1 MIVPMKKVSFVV
13 TNDSK
18 KDALKKLRTL
28 GVVHLEQIYGSSEK
42 LSQLKQ
48 TYSQLE
54 EVLMLLSEIKYDKK
68 SIEQKKL
75 SSSNVVEKANQIIE
89 LNETKKNYVEE
100 LSSASRELERLA
112 SWGGFNPDDFS
123 YLAKKGIN
131 LIPFECSTDSYKKI
145 PEDVNFVYVN
155 SDKTQV
161 RFLVISEDGSKPE
174 SLTSEYL
181 QVLNPEMSTA
191 ELSESCVKY
200 RKEISSIE
208 KEIQKNVCYIQ
219 SIKDTMK
226 VFAKDIEFENAYSGM
241 ATDAEEGTEA
251 TLAWLTGYVPAEE
264 LSIVQKAA
272 KENHW
277 ACLADDPAEEDE
289 VPTKLQNNKFVS
301 LIYPV
306 SDFLGTVP
314 GYREYDISSW
324 FLLFFC
330 VFFGMIFGD
339 GGYGLLLVGTALG
352 MFLSNIVKRKSVPAP
367 LYLLLLLGL
376 STTMW
381 GALTCN
387 WFGLKPELLPET
399 LKPILFSLDWNYIS
413 NASSLPTNLV
423 TENLQIFCF
432 SLALIHLSIAHLMAI
447 AKNIKSP
454 KFLGDLGSLL
464 LLWGIFYLVLNMVVN
479 GVRFPFDLDIADVPL
494 ALGANVEF
502 AKTGISVATIMFPL
516 IGIGFVLN
524 FVFANYNGSVIES
537 VKESCVNIISVLL
550 GVVNVFSDI
559 VSYIRLWAVGLAG
572 AAIAQTVNEMAGPTL
587 GGFLIFAG
595 ILLLVFGHGLNM
607 VLNVLSVIVHGVRLN
622 TLEFS
627 SHLGMSW
634 SGFSYKPFADK

>member
-42 LSQLKQ
+42 LSQLKE
-48 TYSQLE
+48 TYGQLE

-75 SSSNVVEKANQIIE
+75 SSSNVVEKTNQIIE

-123 YLAKKGIN
+123 YLANKGIN

-264 LSIVQKAA
+264 LYIVQKAA

-494 ALGANVEF
+494 ALGSNVEF
-502 AKTGISVATIMFPL
+502 AKTGISISTVMFPL

-634 SGFSYKPFADK
+634 SGFCYKPFADK

>member
-42 LSQLKQ
+42 LSQLKE
-48 TYSQLE
+48 TYNQLE

-75 SSSNVVEKANQIIE
+75 SSSNVVEKVTQIIE

-100 LSSASRELERLA
+100 LSTASRELERLA
-112 SWGGFNPDDFS
+112 AWGGFNPDDFS
-123 YLAKKGIN
+123 YLANKGIK
-131 LIPFECSTDSYKKI
+131 LLPFECSTDSYKKI
-145 PEDVNFVYVN
+145 PEDVNYVYVN

-277 ACLADDPAEEDE
+277 ACLADDPSEEDE

-387 WFGLKPELLPET
+387 WFGLKPELLPES

-494 ALGANVEF
+494 ALGSNVEF
-502 AKTGISVATIMFPL
+502 AKTGISISTVMFPL

-595 ILLLVFGHGLNM
+595 IILLVFGHGLNM

>member
-123 YLAKKGIN
+123 YLANKGIN
-131 LIPFECSTDSYKKI
+131 LFPFECSTDSYKKI

>member
-13 TNDSK
+13 TNDAK
-18 KDALKKLRTL
+18 KEALKELRKI

-42 LSQLKQ
+42 LSQLKD
-48 TYSQLE
+48 TYNKLE
-54 EVLMLLSEIKYDKK
+54 EVLMFLSDIKYDKK
-68 SIEQKKL
+68 TIEQKKL
-75 SSSNVVEKANQIIE
+75 SSSNVVEKVNQIIE
-89 LNETKKNYVEE
+89 LNETKKNYIEE

-112 SWGGFNPDDFS
+112 AWGGFNPDDFS
-123 YLAKKGIN
+123 YLAEKGIN
-131 LIPFECSTDSYKKI
+131 LLPFECSTDAYKKI
-145 PEDVNFVYVN
+145 PEDVNCVYVN

-181 QVLNPEMSTA
+181 LVSNPEMSTA
-191 ELSESCVKY
+191 DLSESCVKY
-200 RKEISSIE
+200 RKEISSID
-208 KEIQKNVCYIQ
+208 KELQKNVCYIQ

-226 VFAKDIEFENAYSGM
+226 VYAKDIEFENAYSGM

-251 TLAWLTGYVPAEE
+251 NLAWLTGYVPADE
-264 LSIVQKAA
+264 LSIVQKTA

-277 ACLADDPAEEDE
+277 ACLADDPSEEDE
-289 VPTKLQNNKFVS
+289 VPTKLKNNKFVS

-352 MFLSNIVKRKSVPAP
+352 MFLSNLVKRKSVPAP

-479 GVRFPFDLDIADVPL
+479 GVRFPFNLDIADVPL
-494 ALGANVEF
+494 ALGANAEF
-502 AKTGISVATIMFPL
+502 AKTGISVATVMFPL

-595 ILLLVFGHGLNM
+595 IILLVFGHGLNM

>member
-18 KDALKKLRTL
+18 KDALKKLRSL

-42 LSQLKQ
+42 LSQLKE

-100 LSSASRELERLA
+100 LSTASRELERLA
-112 SWGGFNPDDFS
+112 TWGGFNPDDFS
-123 YLAKKGIN
+123 YLADKGIK
-131 LIPFECSTDSYKKI
+131 LLPFECSTDSYKKI
-145 PEDVNFVYVN
+145 PEDVNYVYVN

-494 ALGANVEF
+494 ALGSNVEF
-502 AKTGISVATIMFPL
+502 AKTGISVATVMFPL

>member
-42 LSQLKQ
+42 LSQLKE

-123 YLAKKGIN
+123 YLANKGIN

-352 MFLSNIVKRKSVPAP
+352 MFLLNIVKRKSVPAP

-502 AKTGISVATIMFPL
+502 AKTGISISTVMFPL

>member
-42 LSQLKQ
+42 LSQLKE
-48 TYSQLE
+48 TNNQLE
-54 EVLMLLSEIKYDKK
+54 EVLMLLSDIKYDKK
-68 SIEQKKL
+68 TVEQKKL
-75 SSSNVVEKANQIIE
+75 SSSNVVEKVTQIIE

-100 LSSASRELERLA
+100 LSTATRELERLA
-112 SWGGFNPDDFS
+112 AWGGFNPDDFS
-123 YLAKKGIN
+123 YLANKGIK
-131 LIPFECSTDSYKKI
+131 LLPFECSTDSYKKI

-241 ATDAEEGTEA
+241 ATDAEDGTEA
-251 TLAWLTGYVPAEE
+251 NLAWLTGYVPAEE

-352 MFLSNIVKRKSVPAP
+352 MFLSNIVKRKSIPAP

-479 GVRFPFDLDIADVPL
+479 GVRFPFNLDIADVPL
-494 ALGANVEF
+494 ALGSNVEF
-502 AKTGISVATIMFPL
+502 AKTGISISTVMFPL

-595 ILLLVFGHGLNM
+595 IILLVFGHGLNM

>member
-42 LSQLKQ
+42 LSQLKE

-100 LSSASRELERLA
+100 LSTATRELERLA
-112 SWGGFNPDDFS
+112 AWGGFNPDDFS
-123 YLAKKGIN
+123 YLADKGIK
-131 LIPFECSTDSYKKI
+131 LLPFECSTDSYKKI
-145 PEDVNFVYVN
+145 PEDVNYVYVN

-352 MFLSNIVKRKSVPAP
+352 MFLSNIVKRKSIPAP

-494 ALGANVEF
+494 ALGSNVEF
-502 AKTGISVATIMFPL
+502 AKTGISISTVMFPL

>member
-18 KDALKKLRTL
+18 KDALKKLRTI

-42 LSQLKQ
+42 LSQLKE
-48 TYSQLE
+48 TNNQLE
-54 EVLMLLSEIKYDKK
+54 EVLMLLSDIKYDKK
-68 SIEQKKL
+68 TVEQKKL
-75 SSSNVVEKANQIIE
+75 SSSNVVEKVNQIIE

-100 LSSASRELERLA
+100 LSTATRELERLA
-112 SWGGFNPDDFS
+112 AWGGFNPDDFS
-123 YLAKKGIN
+123 YLANKGIN

-145 PEDVNFVYVN
+145 PEDVNYVYVN

-161 RFLVISEDGSKPE
+161 RFLVISEDGTKPE

-191 ELSESCVKY
+191 ELSKSCVKY

-241 ATDAEEGTEA
+241 ATDAEDGTEA
-251 TLAWLTGYVPAEE
+251 NLAWLTGYVPAEE

-277 ACLADDPAEEDE
+277 ACLADDPSEEDE

-479 GVRFPFDLDIADVPL
+479 GVRFPFNLDIADVPL
-494 ALGANVEF
+494 ALGSNVEF
-502 AKTGISVATIMFPL
+502 AKTGISISTVMFPL
-516 IGIGFVLN
+516 IGVGFVLN
-524 FVFANYNGSVIES
+524 FVFANYEGSVIKS
-537 VKESCVNIISVLL
+537 ILESCKNIISVLL

-634 SGFSYKPFADK
+634 SGFSYKPFAEK

>member
-42 LSQLKQ
+42 LSQLKE

-123 YLAKKGIN
+123 YLENKGIN

-145 PEDVNFVYVN
+145 PEDVNYVYVN

-161 RFLVISEDGSKPE
+161 RFLVVSEDGTKPE

-241 ATDAEEGTEA
+241 ATDAEDGTEA
-251 TLAWLTGYVPAEE
+251 NLAWLTGYVPAEE

-494 ALGANVEF
+494 ALGSNVEF
-502 AKTGISVATIMFPL
+502 AKTGISISTVMFPL

>member
-42 LSQLKQ
+42 LSQLKE
-48 TYSQLE
+48 TNNQLE
-54 EVLMLLSEIKYDKK
+54 EVLMLLSDIKYDKK
-68 SIEQKKL
+68 TVEQKKL
-75 SSSNVVEKANQIIE
+75 SSSNVVEKVNQIIE

-100 LSSASRELERLA
+100 LSTATRELERLA
-112 SWGGFNPDDFS
+112 AWGGFNPDDFS
-123 YLAKKGIN
+123 YLANKGIN

-145 PEDVNFVYVN
+145 PEDVNYVYVN

-161 RFLVISEDGSKPE
+161 RFLVFSEDGTKPE

-226 VFAKDIEFENAYSGM
+226 VYAKDIEFENAYSGM
-241 ATDAEEGTEA
+241 ATDAEDGTEA
-251 TLAWLTGYVPAEE
+251 NLAWLTGYVPAEE

-277 ACLADDPAEEDE
+277 ACLADDPSEEDE

-479 GVRFPFDLDIADVPL
+479 GVRFPFNLDIADIPL
-494 ALGANVEF
+494 ALGANAEF
-502 AKTGISVATIMFPL
+502 AKTGISVATVMFPL

-595 ILLLVFGHGLNM
+595 IILLVFGHGLNM

-634 SGFSYKPFADK
+634 SGFSYKPFAEK

>member
-13 TNDSK
+13 TNDAK
-18 KDALKKLRTL
+18 KEVLKELRKI

-42 LSQLKQ
+42 LSQLKD
-48 TYSQLE
+48 TYNKLE
-54 EVLMLLSEIKYDKK
+54 EVLMFLSDIKYDKK
-68 SIEQKKL
+68 TIEQKKL
-75 SSSNVVEKANQIIE
+75 SSSNVVEKVNQIIE
-89 LNETKKNYVEE
+89 LNETKKNYIEE
-100 LSSASRELERLA
+100 LSTASRELERLA
-112 SWGGFNPDDFS
+112 AWGGFNPDDFS
-123 YLAKKGIN
+123 YLAEKGIN
-131 LIPFECSTDSYKKI
+131 LLPFECSTDAYKKI
-145 PEDVNFVYVN
+145 PEDVNCVYVN

-181 QVLNPEMSTA
+181 LVSNPEMSTA
-191 ELSESCVKY
+191 DLSESCVKY

-226 VFAKDIEFENAYSGM
+226 VYAKDIEFENAYSGM

-251 TLAWLTGYVPAEE
+251 NLAWLTGYVPADE
-264 LSIVQKAA
+264 LSIVQKTA

-277 ACLADDPAEEDE
+277 ACLADDPSEEDE
-289 VPTKLQNNKFVS
+289 VPTKLKNNKFVS

-352 MFLSNIVKRKSVPAP
+352 MFLSNIVKRKSIPAP
-367 LYLLLLLGL
+367 FYLLLLLGL

-447 AKNIKSP
+447 IKNIKSP

-479 GVRFPFDLDIADVPL
+479 GVRFPFNLDIADVPL

-502 AKTGISVATIMFPL
+502 AKTGISIATVMFPL
-516 IGIGFVLN
+516 IGVGFVLN
-524 FVFANYNGSVIES
+524 FVFANYEGSVIKS
-537 VKESCVNIISVLL
+537 ILESCKNIISVLL

-607 VLNVLSVIVHGVRLN
+607 ILNVLSVIVHGVRLN

-634 SGFSYKPFADK
+634 SGFSYKPFAEK

>member
-42 LSQLKQ
+42 LSQLKE

-123 YLAKKGIN
+123 YLENKGIN
-131 LIPFECSTDSYKKI
+131 LIPFECSVDSYKKI

-161 RFLVISEDGSKPE
+161 RFLVVSEDGTKPE

-241 ATDAEEGTEA
+241 ATDAEDGTEA
-251 TLAWLTGYVPAEE
+251 NLAWLTGYVPAEE

-352 MFLSNIVKRKSVPAP
+352 MFLLNIVKRKSVPAP

-494 ALGANVEF
+494 ALGSNVEF
-502 AKTGISVATIMFPL
+502 AKTGISISTVMFPL

>member
-13 TNDSK
+13 TIDAK
-18 KDALKKLRTL
+18 KDALKELRKL
-28 GVVHLEQIYGSSEK
+28 GVVHLEQICGSSEK
-42 LSQLKQ
+42 LTQLKE
-48 TYSQLE
+48 TYNQLE
-54 EVLMLLSEIKYDKK
+54 EVDLLLSEIKYDKK
-68 SIEQKKL
+68 TVEQKKL
-75 SSSNVVEKANQIIE
+75 STSHVVEKVSKLIE
-89 LNETKKNYVEE
+89 LNETKKNYIEE
-100 LSSASRELERLA
+100 LSIAGKELERL
-112 SWGGFNPDDFS
+112 SGWGGFNPDDFS
-123 YLAKKGIN
+123 YLAKKGIY
-131 LIPFECSTDSYKKI
+131 LLPFETSPENYKKI
-145 PEDVNFVYVN
+145 PEDVDFIYVN
-155 SDKTQV
+155 KDKSQV
-161 RFLVISEDGSKPE
+161 RFLVLSEDGNKPE
-174 SLTSEYL
+174 SLGSEYL
-181 QVLNPEMSTA
+181 PVINPEMGTA
-191 ELSESCVKY
+191 ELSESCVTY
-200 RKEISSIE
+200 RKEISAID
-208 KEIQKNVCYIQ
+208 KEIQSNVCYIQ
-219 SIKDTMK
+219 SIKDAMK
-226 VFAKDIEFENAYSGM
+226 VYAKDIEFENTYSGM

-251 TLAWLTGYVPAEE
+251 TLAWLTGYVPEE
-264 LSIVQKAA
+264 DVSIVKKAA

-277 ACLADDPAEEDE
+277 GFLADDPSEEDE

-367 LYLLLLLGL
+367 FYLLLLLGL

-479 GVRFPFDLDIADVPL
+479 GVRFPFNLDIADVPL
-494 ALGANVEF
+494 ALGSNVEF
-502 AKTGISVATIMFPL
+502 AKTGISIATIMFPL
-516 IGIGFVLN
+516 IGVGFVLN
-524 FVFANYNGSVIES
+524 FVFANYEGSVIKS
-537 VKESCVNIISVLL
+537 ILESCKNIISVLL

-587 GGFLIFAG
+587 GGLLIFAG

-607 VLNVLSVIVHGVRLN
+607 ILNVLSVIVHGVRLN

-634 SGFSYKPFADK
+634 SGFSYKPFAEK

>member
-42 LSQLKQ
+42 LSQLKE

-123 YLAKKGIN
+123 YLANKGIN

-264 LSIVQKAA
+264 LAIVQKAA

-502 AKTGISVATIMFPL
+502 AKTGISVATVMFPL

>member
-13 TNDSK
+13 TNDAK
-18 KDALKKLRTL
+18 KEALKELRKI

-42 LSQLKQ
+42 LSQLKD
-48 TYSQLE
+48 TYNKLE
-54 EVLMLLSEIKYDKK
+54 EVLMFLSDIKYDKK
-68 SIEQKKL
+68 TIEQKKL
-75 SSSNVVEKANQIIE
+75 SSSNVVEKVNQIIE
-89 LNETKKNYVEE
+89 LNETKKNYIEE
-100 LSSASRELERLA
+100 LSTASRELERLA
-112 SWGGFNPDDFS
+112 AWGGFNPDDFS
-123 YLAKKGIN
+123 YLAEKGIN
-131 LIPFECSTDSYKKI
+131 LLPFECSTDAYKKI
-145 PEDVNFVYVN
+145 PEDVNCVYVN

-181 QVLNPEMSTA
+181 LVSNPEMSTA
-191 ELSESCVKY
+191 DLSESCVKY
-200 RKEISSIE
+200 RKEISSID
-208 KEIQKNVCYIQ
+208 KELQKNVCYIQ

-226 VFAKDIEFENAYSGM
+226 VYAKDIEFENAYSGM

-251 TLAWLTGYVPAEE
+251 NLAWLTGYVPAEE
-264 LSIVQKAA
+264 LSIVQKTA

-277 ACLADDPAEEDE
+277 ACLADDPSEEDE
-289 VPTKLQNNKFVS
+289 VPTKLKNNKFVS

-339 GGYGLLLVGTALG
+339 GGYGLLLVITSLV
-352 MFLSNIVKRKSVPAP
+352 MFLSNIVKRKAPPAP

-447 AKNIKSP
+447 IKNIKSP

-479 GVRFPFDLDIADVPL
+479 GVRFPFNLDIADVPL
-494 ALGANVEF
+494 ALGSNVEF

-516 IGIGFVLN
+516 IGVGFVLN
-524 FVFANYNGSVIES
+524 FVFANYEGSVIKS
-537 VKESCVNIISVLL
+537 ILESCKNIISVLL

-607 VLNVLSVIVHGVRLN
+607 ILNVLSVIVHGVRLN

-634 SGFSYKPFADK
+634 SGFSYKPFAEK

>member
-42 LSQLKQ
+42 LSQLKE
-48 TYSQLE
+48 TYGQLE

-68 SIEQKKL
+68 LIEQKKL

-123 YLAKKGIN
+123 YLANKGIN
-131 LIPFECSTDSYKKI
+131 LIPFECSVDSYKKI
-145 PEDVNFVYVN
+145 PEDVNYVYVN

-251 TLAWLTGYVPAEE
+251 TLAWLTGYVPADE

-494 ALGANVEF
+494 ALGSNVEF
-502 AKTGISVATIMFPL
+502 AKTGISISTVMFPL

>member
-42 LSQLKQ
+42 LSQLKE
-48 TYSQLE
+48 TNNQLE
-54 EVLMLLSEIKYDKK
+54 EVLMLLSDIKYDKK
-68 SIEQKKL
+68 TVEQKKL
-75 SSSNVVEKANQIIE
+75 SSSNVVEKVTQIIE

-100 LSSASRELERLA
+100 LSTASRELERLA
-112 SWGGFNPDDFS
+112 AWGGFNPDDFS
-123 YLAKKGIN
+123 YLADKGIK
-131 LIPFECSTDSYKKI
+131 LLPFECSTDSYKKI
-145 PEDVNFVYVN
+145 PEDVNYVYVN

-251 TLAWLTGYVPAEE
+251 NLAWLTGYVPAEE
-264 LSIVQKAA
+264 LSIIQKTA

-387 WFGLKPELLPET
+387 WFGLKPELLPES

-494 ALGANVEF
+494 ALGSNVEF
-502 AKTGISVATIMFPL
+502 AKTGISIATVMFPL

>member
-42 LSQLKQ
+42 LSQLKE
-48 TYSQLE
+48 TNNQLE
-54 EVLMLLSEIKYDKK
+54 EVLMLLSDIKYDKK
-68 SIEQKKL
+68 TVEQKKL
-75 SSSNVVEKANQIIE
+75 SSSNVVEKVNQIIE
-89 LNETKKNYVEE
+89 LNETKKNYIEE
-100 LSSASRELERLA
+100 LSTATRELERLA
-112 SWGGFNPDDFS
+112 AWGGFNPDDFS
-123 YLAKKGIN
+123 YLAEKRIN
-131 LIPFECSTDSYKKI
+131 LLPFECSTDAYKKI
-145 PEDVNFVYVN
+145 PEDVNCVYVN

-181 QVLNPEMSTA
+181 LVSNPEMSTA
-191 ELSESCVKY
+191 DLSESCVKY

-241 ATDAEEGTEA
+241 ATDAEDGTEA
-251 TLAWLTGYVPAEE
+251 NLAWLTGYVPAEE

-289 VPTKLQNNKFVS
+289 VPTKLKNNKFVS

-479 GVRFPFDLDIADVPL
+479 GVRFPFNLDIADVPL
-494 ALGANVEF
+494 ALGANAEF
-502 AKTGISVATIMFPL
+502 AKTGISVATVMFPL
-516 IGIGFVLN
+516 IGIGFLLN

-595 ILLLVFGHGLNM
+595 IILLVFGHGLNM

-634 SGFSYKPFADK
+634 SGFSYKPFAEK

>member
-42 LSQLKQ
+42 LSQLKE
-48 TYSQLE
+48 TNNQLE
-54 EVLMLLSEIKYDKK
+54 EVLMLLSDIKYDKK
-68 SIEQKKL
+68 TVEQKKL
-75 SSSNVVEKANQIIE
+75 SSSNVVEKVNQIIE
-89 LNETKKNYVEE
+89 LNETKKNYIEE
-100 LSSASRELERLA
+100 LSTASRELERLA
-112 SWGGFNPDDFS
+112 AWGGFNPDDFS
-123 YLAKKGIN
+123 YLAEKGIN
-131 LIPFECSTDSYKKI
+131 LLPFECSTDSYKKI
-145 PEDVNFVYVN
+145 PEDVNYVYVN

-161 RFLVISEDGSKPE
+161 RFLVVSEDGTKPE

-241 ATDAEEGTEA
+241 ATDAEDGTEA
-251 TLAWLTGYVPAEE
+251 NLAWLTGYVPADE
-264 LSIVQKAA
+264 LSIVQKTA

-277 ACLADDPAEEDE
+277 ACLADDPSEEDE
-289 VPTKLQNNKFVS
+289 VPTKLKNNKFVS

-479 GVRFPFDLDIADVPL
+479 GVRFPFNLDIADVPL
-494 ALGANVEF
+494 ALGANAEF
-502 AKTGISVATIMFPL
+502 AKTGISVATVMFPL

-595 ILLLVFGHGLNM
+595 IILLVFGHGLNM

-634 SGFSYKPFADK
+634 SGFSYKPFAEK

>member
-42 LSQLKQ
+42 LSQLKE
-48 TYSQLE
+48 TNNQLE
-54 EVLMLLSEIKYDKK
+54 EVLMLLSDIKYDKK
-68 SIEQKKL
+68 TVEQKKL
-75 SSSNVVEKANQIIE
+75 SSSNVVEKVNQIIE

-100 LSSASRELERLA
+100 LSTATRELERLA
-112 SWGGFNPDDFS
+112 AWGGFNPDDFS
-123 YLAKKGIN
+123 YLANKGIN

-145 PEDVNFVYVN
+145 PEDVNYVYVN

-161 RFLVISEDGSKPE
+161 RFLVFSEDGTKPE

-241 ATDAEEGTEA
+241 ATDAEDGTEA
-251 TLAWLTGYVPAEE
+251 NLAWLTGYVPAEE

-277 ACLADDPAEEDE
+277 ACLADDPSEEDE

-479 GVRFPFDLDIADVPL
+479 GVRFPFNLDIADIPL
-494 ALGANVEF
+494 ALGANAEF
-502 AKTGISVATIMFPL
+502 AKTGISVATVMFPL

-595 ILLLVFGHGLNM
+595 IILLVFGHGLNM

-634 SGFSYKPFADK
+634 SGFSYKPFAEK

>member
-42 LSQLKQ
+42 LSQLKE

-123 YLAKKGIN
+123 YLANKGIN

-145 PEDVNFVYVN
+145 PEDVNYVYVN

-161 RFLVISEDGSKPE
+161 RFLVVSEDGSKPE

-264 LSIVQKAA
+264 LAIVQKAA

-352 MFLSNIVKRKSVPAP
+352 MFLLNIVKRKSVPAP

-423 TENLQIFCF
+423 TENL
-432 SLALIHLSIAHLMAI
+432 
-447 AKNIKSP
+447 
-454 KFLGDLGSLL
+454 
-464 LLWGIFYLVLNMVVN
+464 
-479 GVRFPFDLDIADVPL
+479 
-494 ALGANVEF
+494 
-502 AKTGISVATIMFPL
+502 
-516 IGIGFVLN
+516 
-524 FVFANYNGSVIES
+524 
-537 VKESCVNIISVLL
+537 
-550 GVVNVFSDI
+550 
-559 VSYIRLWAVGLAG
+559 
-572 AAIAQTVNEMAGPTL
+572 
-587 GGFLIFAG
+587 
-595 ILLLVFGHGLNM
+595 
-607 VLNVLSVIVHGVRLN
+607 
-622 TLEFS
+622 
-627 SHLGMSW
+627 
-634 SGFSYKPFADK
+634 

>member
-42 LSQLKQ
+42 LSQLKE
-48 TYSQLE
+48 TNNQLE
-54 EVLMLLSEIKYDKK
+54 EVLMLLSDIKYDKK
-68 SIEQKKL
+68 TVEQKKL
-75 SSSNVVEKANQIIE
+75 SSSNVVEKVTQIIE

-100 LSSASRELERLA
+100 LSTATRELERLA
-112 SWGGFNPDDFS
+112 AWGGFNPDDFS
-123 YLAKKGIN
+123 YLADKGIN

-251 TLAWLTGYVPAEE
+251 TLAWLTGYVPVEE

-352 MFLSNIVKRKSVPAP
+352 MFLSNIVKRKSIPAP

-387 WFGLKPELLPET
+387 WFGLKPELLPES

-479 GVRFPFDLDIADVPL
+479 GVRFPFNLDIADVPL
-494 ALGANVEF
+494 ALGSNVEF
-502 AKTGISVATIMFPL
+502 AKTGISISTVMFPL

-595 ILLLVFGHGLNM
+595 IILLVFGHGLNM

>member
-42 LSQLKQ
+42 LSQLKE

-123 YLAKKGIN
+123 YLANKGIN

-502 AKTGISVATIMFPL
+502 AKTGISVATVMFPL

>member
-42 LSQLKQ
+42 LSQLKE
-48 TYSQLE
+48 TNNQLE
-54 EVLMLLSEIKYDKK
+54 EVLMLLSDIKYDKK
-68 SIEQKKL
+68 TVEQKKL
-75 SSSNVVEKANQIIE
+75 SSSNVVEKVNQIIE

-100 LSSASRELERLA
+100 LSTATRELERLA
-112 SWGGFNPDDFS
+112 AWGGFNPDDFS
-123 YLAKKGIN
+123 YLANKGIN

-145 PEDVNFVYVN
+145 PEDVNYVYVN

-241 ATDAEEGTEA
+241 ATDAEDGIEA
-251 TLAWLTGYVPAEE
+251 NLAWLTGYVPAEE

-277 ACLADDPAEEDE
+277 ACLADDPSEEDE

-479 GVRFPFDLDIADVPL
+479 GVRFPFNLDIADVPL
-494 ALGANVEF
+494 ALGANAEF
-502 AKTGISVATIMFPL
+502 AKTAKEDTDKKSKNNNFQHFP
-516 IGIGFVLN
+516 
-524 FVFANYNGSVIES
+524 
-537 VKESCVNIISVLL
+537 
-550 GVVNVFSDI
+550 
-559 VSYIRLWAVGLAG
+559 
-572 AAIAQTVNEMAGPTL
+572 QP
-587 GGFLIFAG
+587 
-595 ILLLVFGHGLNM
+595 LLLLLN
-607 VLNVLSVIVHGVRLN
+607 NTILS
-622 TLEFS
+622 FS
-627 SHLGMSW
+627 EEEIL
-634 SGFSYKPFADK
+634 

>member
-42 LSQLKQ
+42 LSQLKE
-48 TYSQLE
+48 TNNQLE
-54 EVLMLLSEIKYDKK
+54 EVLMLLSDIKYDKK
-68 SIEQKKL
+68 TVEQKKL
-75 SSSNVVEKANQIIE
+75 SSSNVVEKVNQIIE

-100 LSSASRELERLA
+100 LSTASRELERLA
-112 SWGGFNPDDFS
+112 AWGGFNPDDFS
-123 YLAKKGIN
+123 YLANKGIK
-131 LIPFECSTDSYKKI
+131 LLPFECSTDSYKKI
-145 PEDVNFVYVN
+145 PEDVNYVYVN

-161 RFLVISEDGSKPE
+161 RFLVISEDGTKPE

-241 ATDAEEGTEA
+241 ATDAEDGTEA
-251 TLAWLTGYVPAEE
+251 NLAWLTGYVPAEE

-314 GYREYDISSW
+314 GYREYDISNW

-479 GVRFPFDLDIADVPL
+479 GVRFPFNLDIADVPL
-494 ALGANVEF
+494 ALGANAEF
-502 AKTGISVATIMFPL
+502 AKTGISVATVMFPL

-595 ILLLVFGHGLNM
+595 IILLVFGHGLNM

>member
-13 TNDSK
+13 TNDAK
-18 KDALKKLRTL
+18 KEALKELRKI

-42 LSQLKQ
+42 LSQLKD
-48 TYSQLE
+48 TYNKLE
-54 EVLMLLSEIKYDKK
+54 EVLMFLSDIKYDKK
-68 SIEQKKL
+68 TIEQKKL
-75 SSSNVVEKANQIIE
+75 SSSNVVEKVNQIIE
-89 LNETKKNYVEE
+89 LNETKKNYIEE
-100 LSSASRELERLA
+100 LSTASRELERLA
-112 SWGGFNPDDFS
+112 AWGGFNPDDFS
-123 YLAKKGIN
+123 YLAEKGIN
-131 LIPFECSTDSYKKI
+131 LLPFECSTDAYKKI
-145 PEDVNFVYVN
+145 PEDVNYVYVN

-161 RFLVISEDGSKPE
+161 RFLVISEEGSKPE

-181 QVLNPEMSTA
+181 LVSNPEMSTA
-191 ELSESCVKY
+191 DLSESCVKY

-241 ATDAEEGTEA
+241 ATDAEDGTEA
-251 TLAWLTGYVPAEE
+251 NLAWLTGYVPAEE

-277 ACLADDPAEEDE
+277 ACLADDPSEEDE

-387 WFGLKPELLPET
+387 WFGLKPELLPES

-447 AKNIKSP
+447 IKNIKSP

-494 ALGANVEF
+494 ALGSNVEF

-524 FVFANYNGSVIES
+524 FVFANYEGSVIKS
-537 VKESCVNIISVLL
+537 ILESCKNIISVLL

-607 VLNVLSVIVHGVRLN
+607 ILNVLSVIVHGVRLN

-634 SGFSYKPFADK
+634 SGFNYKPFAEK

>member
-42 LSQLKQ
+42 LSQLKE

-123 YLAKKGIN
+123 YLANKGIN

-264 LSIVQKAA
+264 LAIVQKAA

-502 AKTGISVATIMFPL
+502 AKTGISISTVMFPL

>member
-42 LSQLKQ
+42 LSQLKE

-123 YLAKKGIN
+123 YLANKGIN

-494 ALGANVEF
+494 ALGSNVEF
-502 AKTGISVATIMFPL
+502 AKTGISISTVMFPL

>member
-42 LSQLKQ
+42 LSQLKE
-48 TYSQLE
+48 TNNQLE
-54 EVLMLLSEIKYDKK
+54 EVLLLLSDIKYDKK
-68 SIEQKKL
+68 TVEQKKL
-75 SSSNVVEKANQIIE
+75 SSSNVVEKVNQIIE

-100 LSSASRELERLA
+100 LSTATRELERLA
-112 SWGGFNPDDFS
+112 AWGGFNPDDFS
-123 YLAKKGIN
+123 YLANKGIN

-145 PEDVNFVYVN
+145 PEDVNYVYVN

-161 RFLVISEDGSKPE
+161 RFLVVSEDGTKPE

-241 ATDAEEGTEA
+241 ATDAEDGTEA
-251 TLAWLTGYVPAEE
+251 NLAWLTGYVPAEE

-277 ACLADDPAEEDE
+277 ACLADDPSEEDE

-479 GVRFPFDLDIADVPL
+479 GVRFPFNLDIADIPL
-494 ALGANVEF
+494 ALGANAEF
-502 AKTGISVATIMFPL
+502 AKTGISVATVMFPL

-595 ILLLVFGHGLNM
+595 IILLVFGHGLNM

-634 SGFSYKPFADK
+634 SGFSYKPFAEK

>member
-13 TNDSK
+13 TNDAK
-18 KDALKKLRTL
+18 KEALKELRKI

-42 LSQLKQ
+42 LSQLKD
-48 TYSQLE
+48 TYNKLE
-54 EVLMLLSEIKYDKK
+54 EVLMFLSDIKYDKK
-68 SIEQKKL
+68 TIEQKKL
-75 SSSNVVEKANQIIE
+75 SSSNVVEKVNQIIE
-89 LNETKKNYVEE
+89 LNETKKNYIEE
-100 LSSASRELERLA
+100 LSTASRELERLA
-112 SWGGFNPDDFS
+112 AWGGFNPDDFS
-123 YLAKKGIN
+123 YLADKGIK
-131 LIPFECSTDSYKKI
+131 LLPFECSTDAYKKI
-145 PEDVNFVYVN
+145 PEDVNCVYVN

-181 QVLNPEMSTA
+181 LVSNPEMSTA
-191 ELSESCVKY
+191 DLSESCVKY
-200 RKEISSIE
+200 RKEISSID
-208 KEIQKNVCYIQ
+208 KELQKNVCYIQ

-226 VFAKDIEFENAYSGM
+226 VYAKDIEFENAYSGM

-251 TLAWLTGYVPAEE
+251 NLAWLTGYVPAEE
-264 LSIVQKAA
+264 LSVVQKTA

-277 ACLADDPAEEDE
+277 ACLADDPSEEDE
-289 VPTKLQNNKFVS
+289 VPTKLKNNKFVS

-339 GGYGLLLVGTALG
+339 GGYGLLLVITSLG

-387 WFGLKPELLPET
+387 WFGLKPELLPES

-447 AKNIKSP
+447 IKNIKSP

-479 GVRFPFDLDIADVPL
+479 GVRFPFNLDIADVPL
-494 ALGANVEF
+494 ALGSNVEF
-502 AKTGISVATIMFPL
+502 AKTGISIATIMFPL
-516 IGIGFVLN
+516 IGVGFVLN
-524 FVFANYNGSVIES
+524 FVFANYEGSVIKS
-537 VKESCVNIISVLL
+537 ILESCKNIISVLL

-607 VLNVLSVIVHGVRLN
+607 ILNVLSVIVHGVRLN

-634 SGFSYKPFADK
+634 SGFSYKPFAEK

>member
-42 LSQLKQ
+42 LSQLKE

-123 YLAKKGIN
+123 YLANKGIN

-264 LSIVQKAA
+264 LAIVQKAA

-339 GGYGLLLVGTALG
+339 GGYGLLLVITSLG

-494 ALGANVEF
+494 ALGSNVEF
-502 AKTGISVATIMFPL
+502 AKTGISISTVMFPL

-634 SGFSYKPFADK
+634 SGFSYKPFAEK